1 MPTLVELVPYDQE
14 WPRRF
19 DTTAEWLRELLRDK
33 VIAID
38 HIGST
43 SIPGMSAKPLIDI
56 DVTLTGLDA
65 VSDAAN
71 ALASAGFDARGNR
84 YDDDMWA
91 FLLKTSV
98 PALRVYL
105 CPPENETHRQRLLFR
120 NHLRQHA
127 DIAAQYAELKN
138 RLAREFPYDGDR
150 YTAEKSEFICEVV
163 EQASWCRVLDCI
175 AIEIHICSDEN
186 ESFRD
191 DRPHKDDPR
200 PR

>member
-14 WPRRF
+14 WPRQF
-19 DTTAEWLRELLRDK
+19 ETAAEWLRELLRDK
-33 VIAID
+33 VVAID

-43 SIPGMSAKPLIDI
+43 SIPGMTAKPLIDI
-56 DVTLTGLDA
+56 DVTLTDL
-65 VSDAAN
+65 N
-71 ALASAGFDARGNR
+71 AISEASTCFVGAGFEARGNR

-127 DIAAQYAELKN
+127 DIAAQYAELKK
-138 RLAREFPYDGDR
+138 RLAREFPDDGDR
-150 YTAEKSEFICEVV
+150 YTAEKSEFIREVV
-163 EQASWCRVLDCI
+163 ERAKLM
-175 AIEIHICSDEN
+175 
-186 ESFRD
+186 ES
-191 DRPHKDDPR
+191 P
-200 PR
+200 

>member
-1 MPTLVELVPYDQE
+1 MPTLVELVPYGQE
-14 WPRRF
+14 WPRQF
-19 DTTAEWLRELLRDK
+19 EATAEWLRELRRDK
-33 VIAID
+33 VVAID

-43 SIPGMSAKPLIDI
+43 SIPGMHPKPLIDI
-56 DVTLTGLDA
+56 DVTLIGLGA

-71 ALASAGFDARGNR
+71 ALASAAFEARGNR

-91 FLLKTSV
+91 FLLKMSA

-120 NHLRQHA
+120 NHLRQNA

-150 YTAEKSEFICEVV
+150 YTAERASLFVRLWSE
-163 EQASWCRVLDCI
+163 QS
-175 AIEIHICSDEN
+175 
-186 ESFRD
+186 
-191 DRPHKDDPR
+191 
-200 PR
+200 